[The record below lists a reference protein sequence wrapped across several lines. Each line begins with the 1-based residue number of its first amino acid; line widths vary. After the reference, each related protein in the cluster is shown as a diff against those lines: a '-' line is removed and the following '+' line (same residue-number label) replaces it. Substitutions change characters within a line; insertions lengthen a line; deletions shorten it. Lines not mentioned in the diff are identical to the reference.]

1 MDNTKV
7 FYLIM
12 ICLFGL
18 LIFLFSYQIKQQ
30 NKCNNLGG
38 VYIDAKCFK
47 AKIINLEKD

>member
-7 FYLIM
+7 FYLII

-18 LIFLFSYQIKQQ
+18 LILLFSYQIKQQ

-38 VYIDAKCFK
+38 AYISAQCIEV
-47 AKIINLEKD
+47 KIIKL